1 MEQTTK
7 VIALLIDAENV
18 SPKYIKTIIKEVA
31 IYGTPAYKRIYGDWT
46 SADMSAWKKVLLEYN
61 LTPIQQFSYT
71 QGKNASDSAMIID
84 AMDILYAKNVD
95 GFCIVSSDS
104 DFTKLAARLRESRML
119 VIGMGETKTPM
130 AFKAACDTFKYLE
143 VLMGKDEPET
153 SEPEKKQPAKQAAKE
168 KRLKA
173 APQREK
179 KEPEPTEIMTEAELE
194 GSIVP
199 LSDIVASIR
208 NIIEYDSDEDGYM
221 LLSQVGITLS
231 RLYAE
236 FDSRNYGYS
245 RLHKLVDATGQFE
258 TKYEQLERGGRNLLI
273 RNKQ

>member
-1 MEQTTK
+1 
-7 VIALLIDAENV
+7 
-18 SPKYIKTIIKEVA
+18 
-31 IYGTPAYKRIYGDWT
+31 
-46 SADMSAWKKVLLEYN
+46 
-61 LTPIQQFSYT
+61 
-71 QGKNASDSAMIID
+71 
-84 AMDILYAKNVD
+84 
-95 GFCIVSSDS
+95 
-104 DFTKLAARLRESRML
+104 
-119 VIGMGETKTPM
+119 
-130 AFKAACDTFKYLE
+130 
-143 VLMGKDEPET
+143 
-153 SEPEKKQPAKQAAKE
+153 
-168 KRLKA
+168 
-173 APQREK
+173 
-179 KEPEPTEIMTEAELE
+179 MTDDELE